1 MDDNKK
7 FKAFDKVLVRDDD
20 YKEWLANTF
29 SHYRREEGKV
39 KYVCSVFSWWQCI
52 PYEGNEYLIGTNKAP
67 KCKREEPTFLQK
79 VIAWNPG
86 FDTVRGYF
94 LDKITIDAGT
104 IRYKVINIKTKD
116 MEYFQD
122 CVAEEWEE

>member
-7 FKAFDKVLVRDDD
+7 FKAFDRVLVRDEDD
-20 YKEWLANTF
+20 KVWTANKF
-29 SHYRREEGKV
+29 SHYREGCAL
-39 KYVCSVFSWWQCI
+39 KYVCVAFSWKQCI
-52 PYEGNEYLIGTNKAP
+52 PYKGNEYLLGTDKSP
-67 KCKREEPTFLQK
+67 KCEREEPTFLQK

-86 FDTVRGYF
+86 FSNVRGYF
-94 LDKITIDAGT
+94 LDKITIDGGK